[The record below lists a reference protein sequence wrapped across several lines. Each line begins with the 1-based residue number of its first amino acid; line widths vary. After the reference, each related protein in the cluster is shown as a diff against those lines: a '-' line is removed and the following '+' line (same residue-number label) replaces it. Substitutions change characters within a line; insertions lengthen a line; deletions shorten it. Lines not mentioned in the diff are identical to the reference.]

1 MEGLWE
7 VTNAL
12 SNGTIP
18 DHLLHAPPFPSF
30 YVRNPHTE
38 LQLLMLQLLSSQVK
52 LRTSNLVDAFTGVI
66 RTKRIKISE
75 KKRARAYPG
84 TIQIFWVPPLL
95 SQERVEF

>member
-1 MEGLWE
+1 MEDLWE

-75 KKRARAYPG
+75 KRERG
-84 TIQIFWVPPLL
+84 RIQGLSKYFGYPPLL